1 MRTIIVKCL
10 DKKLGIAPG
19 LRFSILE
26 NGQCI
31 GNIFKVEEIVD
42 NDTAIK
48 VYSEM
53 MLDSLP
59 KKFRISDLISG
70 IETNQIDIV

>member
-1 MRTIIVKCL
+1 MRHIIVKCL

-31 GNIFKVEEIVD
+31 GNIFKVEDIVD
-42 NDTAIK
+42 EDTALKI
-48 VYSEM
+48 YSEI
-53 MLDSLP
+53 LGTSLS
-59 KKFRISDLISG
+59 KKFRISDLVSG
-70 IETNQIDIV
+70 LESNEIEII